1 MVTKKRDSRRPKSRG
16 KNIPQKSDKGNCCPI
31 GGFDYKAVGLLKRYI
46 SETGKIDSGRRN
58 GNCAQCQR
66 GLTTAVK
73 RARHMALLPFAS
85 NHNYDTSLLNIEKK
99 EPENISIDTSENIED
114 SESDNEN
121 VQKEEPSETNDENEK
136 EDEISQDEITEDD
149 QPEDNT
155 DQIELIDE
163 DSENE
168 DQEKSS

>member
-58 GNCAQCQR
+58 GNCAKCQR
-66 GLTTAVK
+66 GLTTAIK

-99 EPENISIDTSENIED
+99 EPENISNDTSENVQIE
-114 SESDNEN
+114 ES
-121 VQKEEPSETNDENEK
+121 SETNDENEK
-136 EDEISQDEITEDD
+136 EDEISQDEITEND

>member
-58 GNCAQCQR
+58 GNCAKCQR

-99 EPENISIDTSENIED
+99 EPENISNDTSENVQIE
-114 SESDNEN
+114 ES
-121 VQKEEPSETNDENEK
+121 SETNDENEK